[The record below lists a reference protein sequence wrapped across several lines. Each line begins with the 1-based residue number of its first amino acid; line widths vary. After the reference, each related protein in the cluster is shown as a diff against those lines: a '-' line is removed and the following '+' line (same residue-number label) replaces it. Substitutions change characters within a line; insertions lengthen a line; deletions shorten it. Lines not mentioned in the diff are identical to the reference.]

1 MEVHFA
7 PTGGNKGGC
16 TDSIVNEINGA
27 KKSIHVQ
34 AYILNSQPI
43 IEALRQAQAKGAKVE
58 IIHDYNSLTNN
69 LINSKLPFKLDR
81 AHQNAHDKVIIIDN
95 NTVITG
101 SFNFTQSAENQN
113 SENLLIIRDRGIV
126 KQYIKHW
133 EEHAKHSSPL
143 N

>member
-1 MEVHFA
+1 MEVHFS

-16 TDSIVNEINGA
+16 TDSIINEINGA
-27 KKSIHVQ
+27 KKSIMVQ
-34 AYILNSQPI
+34 AYILNSKPI
-43 IEALRQAQAKGAKVE
+43 IEALSQAQARGVKID
-58 IIHDYNSLTNN
+58 IIHDGGTYAYYLRP
-69 LINSKLPFKLDR
+69 SKLPVRLDR
-81 AHQNAHDKVIIIDN
+81 AHQCAHDKVIILDN

-101 SFNFTQSAENQN
+101 SFNFTHAAENQN

-133 EEHAKHSSPL
+133 EEHAKHSSAL